1 MLGISAYIFS
11 TVPQRSNFSVIL
23 CAMCYV
29 STLLLFVGEKIKK
42 KKSAFAMEN
51 MQSNLC
57 DLQCFTWSP
66 VTCLGFAIFSS

>member
-42 KKSAFAMEN
+42 KKKMHLLWKTC
-51 MQSNLC
+51 NLIY
-57 DLQCFTWSP
+57 
-66 VTCLGFAIFSS
+66 VTCSVLLGLQ